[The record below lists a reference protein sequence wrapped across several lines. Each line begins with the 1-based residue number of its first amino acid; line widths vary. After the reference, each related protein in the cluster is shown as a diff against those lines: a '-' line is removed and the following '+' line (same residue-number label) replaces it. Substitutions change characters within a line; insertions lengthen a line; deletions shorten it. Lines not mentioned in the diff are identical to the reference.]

1 MISLSH
7 ETQILSTLWSKSV
20 NEIYIARCIMG
31 RQGIKLDKAHAFS
44 SRFLQLCAQEEK
56 ALSQWGAIFHT
67 TRQTISNWQTGESVP
82 DIIKL
87 ADIAQYFGVSTDY
100 LLGLSDTKSPDAGAK
115 AAVEYTGLSEEA
127 VERLHI
133 GLDHFIC
140 DGEAMCEKARAKNL
154 HTASKLIASREF
166 SELVSRLAYAQEAA
180 LSQQLLQLI
189 YEQHTE
195 SANNS
200 DDLDEDCAF
209 VFANPEDRVL
219 TESTIQYLVLRKWN
233 DDELCQKLHEM
244 DDEELL
250 DCVIDG
256 IVTNRND
263 CELYQFHASK
273 ELNRYIDR
281 LIEETK
287 EHATRDF
294 PDVVLSHE

>member
-1 MISLSH
+1 
-7 ETQILSTLWSKSV
+7 
-20 NEIYIARCIMG
+20 MG

-87 ADIAQYFGVSTDY
+87 AVIAQYFGVSTDY

-154 HTASKLIASREF
+154 HTASKLVASREF
-166 SELVSRLAYAQEAA
+166 SELVSGLTHAQEAA
-180 LSQQLLQLI
+180 FCQQLLQLI
-189 YEQHTE
+189 YDQHTE
-195 SANNS
+195 SANDS

-219 TESTIQYLVLRKWN
+219 TESTIQYLVLRKWG
-233 DDELCQKLHEM
+233 DDERCQKIHEM

-250 DCVIDG
+250 CCVIDG
-256 IVTNRND
+256 VVSNRDD

-281 LIEETK
+281 LIEEAN
-287 EHATRDF
+287 ERATRDF
-294 PDVVLSHE
+294 PANIISSQK

>member
-1 MISLSH
+1 M
-7 ETQILSTLWSKSV
+7 
-20 NEIYIARCIMG
+20 
-31 RQGIKLDKAHAFS
+31 
-44 SRFLQLCAQEEK
+44 
-56 ALSQWGAIFHT
+56 
-67 TRQTISNWQTGESVP
+67 P

-87 ADIAQYFGVSTDY
+87 MDIAQYFGVSTDY
-100 LLGLSDTKSPDAGAK
+100 LLGLSDTKSPNASAK

-140 DGEAMCEKARAKNL
+140 DGEAMCEEARAENL

-281 LIEETK
+281 LIEEAN
-287 EHATRDF
+287 ERAARDF
-294 PDVVLSHE
+294 PANIINSQK

>member
-1 MISLSH
+1 MGCDFSH
-7 ETQILSTLWSKSV
+7 
-20 NEIYIARCIMG
+20 
-31 RQGIKLDKAHAFS
+31 DKADNF
-44 SRFLQLCAQEEK
+44 QLANRRECARHHQ
-56 ALSQWGAIFHT
+56 AHGHCTVLRRID
-67 TRQTISNWQTGESVP
+67 RL
-82 DIIKL
+82 L
-87 ADIAQYFGVSTDY
+87 AWTQRHQ
-100 LLGLSDTKSPDAGAK
+100 KPECQC
-115 AAVEYTGLSEEA
+115 EYTGLSEEA

-219 TESTIQYLVLRKWN
+219 TERTIQYLVLRKWG
-233 DDELCQKLHEM
+233 DDERCQKIHEM

-250 DCVIDG
+250 CCVIDG
-256 IVTNRND
+256 VVSNRDD

-281 LIEETK
+281 LIEEAN
-287 EHATRDF
+287 ERAARDF
-294 PDVVLSHE
+294 PANLISSQK

>member
-1 MISLSH
+1 M
-7 ETQILSTLWSKSV
+7 
-20 NEIYIARCIMG
+20 C
-31 RQGIKLDKAHAFS
+31 
-44 SRFLQLCAQEEK
+44 
-56 ALSQWGAIFHT
+56 
-67 TRQTISNWQTGESVP
+67 
-82 DIIKL
+82 
-87 ADIAQYFGVSTDY
+87 
-100 LLGLSDTKSPDAGAK
+100 
-115 AAVEYTGLSEEA
+115 EEA
-127 VERLHI
+127 RTE
-133 GLDHFIC
+133 
-140 DGEAMCEKARAKNL
+140 NL

-180 LSQQLLQLI
+180 FGQQLLQLI

-209 VFANPEDRVL
+209 VFANPEDRAL

-233 DDELCQKLHEM
+233 DNERCQKIHEM

-250 DCVIDG
+250 NCVIDG
-256 IVTNRND
+256 VITNRND

-281 LIEETK
+281 LIGETK
-287 EHATRDF
+287 EHAARDF

>member
-1 MISLSH
+1 
-7 ETQILSTLWSKSV
+7 
-20 NEIYIARCIMG
+20 MG

-140 DGEAMCEKARAKNL
+140 DGEAMCEEARAKNL

-180 LSQQLLQLI
+180 ISQQLLQLI

-294 PDVVLSHE
+294 PANIINSQK

>member
-1 MISLSH
+1 
-7 ETQILSTLWSKSV
+7 
-20 NEIYIARCIMG
+20 MG

-87 ADIAQYFGVSTDY
+87 ADIAQYFGASTDY

-154 HTASKLIASREF
+154 HTASKLVASREF
-166 SELVSRLAYAQEAA
+166 SELVSGLTNAQEAA
-180 LSQQLLQLI
+180 FCQQLLQLI

-195 SANNS
+195 SANDS

-219 TESTIQYLVLRKWN
+219 TERTIQYLVLRKWG
-233 DDELCQKLHEM
+233 DDERCQKIHEM

-250 DCVIDG
+250 CCVIDG
-256 IVTNRND
+256 VVSNRDD

-273 ELNRYIDR
+273 KLNRYIDR
-281 LIEETK
+281 LIEEAN
-287 EHATRDF
+287 ERATRDF
-294 PDVVLSHE
+294 PANIISSQK